1 MEVQLS
7 KTAQEALDRDCPV
20 LVLGGPGSGKTT
32 LSLLKA
38 QEMIPALEPGQ
49 EILFL
54 SFSRAAVRQ
63 VEIRCRDILRSD
75 ERRQIAVRTYHAF
88 AMDILRAHGRMLT
101 GSVPRIVYPGEE
113 NLAKAAFDGD
123 WGAEAERL
131 ARDDGRFTFG
141 QFAAAAAQ
149 LVAGSASIASLLA
162 NKYPVIILDE
172 FQDTDDAQWAL
183 VKALSTRSKTVFMAD
198 PDQRIFDYDARVD
211 PERLNHLR
219 THLSP
224 AEFDLSGE
232 NHRSPDAGILQYAN
246 AVLTNRPLP
255 ETKDVIT
262 RAYWPNAFDS
272 TVHAGVVWMLGS
284 LRKAGVAHPSVVV
297 LARTNALVGKLSTVL
312 GQEHNFNGQTIK
324 PVEHDVLWDAD
335 LTAAAALVVASI
347 LEWPGCP
354 KETALG
360 QTFDR
365 IADYFDAKNA
375 ASASNAARQTSER
388 YRTAADR
395 ARRGETQRLASAKG
409 LTASYDNG
417 LVLQGDPAR
426 DWLHARDLLAA
437 GNDLSDLLANAKF
450 VRLFRATDEI
460 GSRLASAW
468 DLRGSYGRAIDL
480 VRRALEAGRLQSDQR
495 DPRGCVLMTIHK
507 AKGKEFDGVLL
518 VEGQYQGSFF
528 RDTDTEAQRAASRR
542 LLRVGITRARHQ
554 VAIIR
559 PRGAPDLVT
568 PASSSFSN

>member
-7 KTAQEALDRDCPV
+7 KTAQEARDHDCPV

-38 QEMIPALEPGQ
+38 QAMIPALEPGQ

-75 ERRQIAVRTYHAF
+75 ERQQIAVRTYHAF

-113 NLAKAAFDGD
+113 NLAKVAYEGD
-123 WGAEAERL
+123 WGTEVERL

-172 FQDTDDAQWAL
+172 FQDTDNAQWAM
-183 VKALSTRSKTVFMAD
+183 VKALSVRSKTVFMAD
-198 PDQRIFDYDARVD
+198 PDQRIFDYDAHVD

-219 THLSP
+219 AHLGP

-284 LRKAGVAHPSVVV
+284 LREAGIAHPSVVV
-297 LARTNALVGKLSTVL
+297 LARTNALVGKLSTIL
-312 GQEHNFNGQTIK
+312 AQEHTFNSQTVR

-347 LEWPGCP
+347 LEWQSHP
-354 KETALG
+354 KETALA

-375 ASASNAARQTSER
+375 ASASNTARQTSER
-388 YRTAADR
+388 YRAAADR
-395 ARRGETQRLASAKG
+395 ARKGEAQRLVSAKS
-409 LTASYDNG
+409 LTASYDGG

-426 DWLHARDLLAA
+426 DWLGARDLLNA

-559 PRGAPDLVT
+559 PQGSLALVSPT
-568 PASSSFSN
+568 GEPA

>member
-7 KTAQEALDRDCPV
+7 KTAQEARDHDCPV

-38 QEMIPALEPGQ
+38 QAMIPALEPGQ

-75 ERRQIAVRTYHAF
+75 ERQQIAVRTYHAF
-88 AMDILRAHGRMLT
+88 ALDILRAHGRMLT

-113 NLAKAAFDGD
+113 NLAKAAYEGD
-123 WGAEAERL
+123 WGTEAERL

-183 VKALSTRSKTVFMAD
+183 VKALWVRSKTVFMAD

-219 THLSP
+219 AHLGP

-246 AVLTNRPLP
+246 AVLTNQPLP

-284 LRKAGVAHPSVVV
+284 LRKAGIAHPSVVV
-297 LARTNALVGKLSTVL
+297 LARTNALVGKLSTIL
-312 GQEHNFNGQTIK
+312 AQEHTFNSQTVR

-347 LEWPGCP
+347 LEWQSHP
-354 KETALG
+354 KETALA

-375 ASASNAARQTSER
+375 ASASNTARQTSER
-388 YRTAADR
+388 YRAAANR
-395 ARRGETQRLASAKG
+395 ARKGEAQRLVSAKS
-409 LTASYDNG
+409 LTASYDGG

-426 DWLHARDLLAA
+426 DWLGARDLLNA

-559 PRGAPDLVT
+559 PQGSLALVSPT
-568 PASSSFSN
+568 GEPA